1 MKRHCY
7 PAFCVSSGLRT
18 GTGRKHLSK
27 KQTCYPTQVSDLSPK
42 GQRTS
47 PLFPKDGP
55 HPAGSL
61 TISVCVYITPV
72 LLTSWHKYGILNW
85 RDRETRFRLV
95 CRRRYARKLDRAHL
109 LQSPAGNLCTI
120 EHCNLLGY
128 LFLLHPQPT
137 QT

>member
-1 MKRHCY
+1 MKGDCY
-7 PAFCVSSGLRT
+7 LSFYVSSGLRT
-18 GTGRKHLSK
+18 GTASKRLSER
-27 KQTCYPTQVSDLSPK
+27 QIFYPTQVSGLAPK
-42 GQRTS
+42 GQRKS
-47 PLFPKDGP
+47 PLFAKDGP

-61 TISVCVYITPV
+61 TISVCVFITPV

-85 RDRETRFRLV
+85 RDRETRVRLV